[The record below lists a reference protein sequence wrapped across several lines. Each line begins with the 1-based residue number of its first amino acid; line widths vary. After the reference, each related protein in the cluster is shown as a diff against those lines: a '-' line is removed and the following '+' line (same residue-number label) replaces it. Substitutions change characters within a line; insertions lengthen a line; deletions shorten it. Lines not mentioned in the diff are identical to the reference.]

1 MQYAD
6 KLVVFDLDGTLNRT
20 DLFAVDAHL
29 TALREYGRTDVWGE
43 LVAATFGAAWQ
54 DYMKVLLPDA
64 DPATWKAYLARVAE
78 LEVIFMKER
87 GAPFAGA
94 EQMLSDLRGYGFA
107 LRFAPMRRRGI
118 SRRSKRWA
126 DAPDRLHTA
135 ACCRHEQK
143 GHLRLLLARET
154 PAKAVMVGD
163 RCYDLEAARANGIP
177 FIGCLYGFNPEEV
190 KTADKT
196 VCTLRNHRLCAAT
209 AGSMTD
215 QSHRRQ
221 HRSINLSGRMVL

>member
-43 LVAATFGAAWQ
+43 QVAATFGAAWQ

-94 EQMLSDLRGYGFA
+94 EQMLSDLRGYGFRTA
-107 LRFAPMRRRGI
+107 VCSNASARYITVVLETLGLMPLIDCIQPLVAGM
-118 SRRSKRWA
+118 SKK
-126 DAPDRLHTA
+126 DT
-135 ACCRHEQK
+135 
-143 GHLRLLLARET
+143 LRLLLARET

-196 VCTLRNHRLCAAT
+196 VLHASEIT
-209 AGSMTD
+209 AC
-215 QSHRRQ
+215 
-221 HRSINLSGRMVL
+221 VLQLLGA

>member
-29 TALREYGRTDVWGE
+29 TALREYGRTDVRGE
-43 LVAATFGAAWQ
+43 QVAATFGAAWQ

-87 GAPFAGA
+87 GAPYAGA
-94 EQMLSDLRGYGFA
+94 GQMLSDLRGYGF
-107 LRFAPMRRRGI
+107 R
-118 SRRSKRWA
+118 
-126 DAPDRLHTA
+126 TA
-135 ACCRHEQK
+135 VCSNASARYITVVLETLGLMPLIDCIQPLVAGMGK
-143 GHLRLLLARET
+143 KDTLRLLLARET

-163 RCYDLEAARANGIP
+163 RRYDLEAARANGIP

-196 VCTLRNHRLCAAT
+196 VLHASEIT
-209 AGSMTD
+209 AC
-215 QSHRRQ
+215 
-221 HRSINLSGRMVL
+221 VLQLLGA